1 MADEANMENVEETTE
16 PSLDL
21 VSVVTEEND
30 EGNSINFYI
39 LLFYIIITLMRIP
52 LVVYKLHEEIDN
64 LNLVLDHLER
74 KNGDIYSR
82 IEDLLA
88 TFQQNNTEGK

>member
-88 TFQQNNTEGK
+88 TFQQNKTEGK